1 MCSPAT
7 LPRWRDAAHALF
19 ASDGTAVSVIDDS
32 AGFVGQRMVA
42 TIVNVASDI
51 AQQTIA
57 TPGDIDLA
65 VSLGLGYPRGGPL
78 SMGDSLG
85 AALILDILRNMHRV
99 TGDARYR
106 ASLWLQRRV
115 QLGLPLTAEPA
126 SVAA

>member
-1 MCSPAT
+1 
-7 LPRWRDAAHALF
+7 
-19 ASDGTAVSVIDDS
+19 
-32 AGFVGQRMVA
+32 
-42 TIVNVASDI
+42 
-51 AQQTIA
+51 
-57 TPGDIDLA
+57 

-115 QLGLPLTAEPA
+115 QLGLSLTAQPA
-126 SVAA
+126 SVAD